1 MGLQDA
7 CRDCSARLSNL
18 YRQSAA
24 LPMMARC
31 RLLLGAL
38 DAFML
43 DHSEDCSSTDEAG
56 RFFRRFRSHLE
67 RLAGESPEGAPR
79 ADAGELILE
88 YIAAMASSQGELALF
103 STGQSGR
110 RTGVGEPPAPSARR
124 QARIPVTVLVVE
136 DDTSAARRLCDRF
149 APYCR
154 ALSDFEITVVTHV
167 PATDEEGQ
175 VVETRSE
182 FRRRLLERVGCGTA
196 GRSEQALTRLQAV
209 VMDYTMDSFAVE
221 EAERGDEEV
230 SGITLARDLRRVRP
244 GLNVFLLT
252 ATNPLEVVEE
262 DDEAFDRLFWKHDDA
277 ELDELFRGL
286 LERLRD
292 KYETPFWDSLKEFA
306 ARPVVTFHAMA
317 LAHGRSARKSPV
329 LDDFLKYYGANYFL
343 AETSATIDPLDSL
356 LHPMGSIL
364 KAQGKAA
371 RAFGSMQTHFVTN
384 GTSTANKI
392 VLGALL
398 KPGDKVLVDR
408 NCHISHHYGIALCH
422 ARPYYLEPYHVGKY
436 GISGGVPLEHIEAEL
451 RRHVELHKHD
461 PASSP
466 LPKALLLTNSTF
478 DGIVCSPA
486 DVIEAVRRVL
496 AENEMEQKLR
506 DLAFVFDEA
515 WFAYARFHPW
525 FTARTAM
532 RAAAALGEQ
541 DGFYRQN
548 LRVYATQS
556 THKTLSAFRQGS
568 MIHVWDPVLEQDGD
582 ARMRLEQARLTHT
595 TTSPHSGLIASLD
608 VARRQVEL
616 EGCALVQGAI
626 ELADQFRRDFAGAEC
641 PGPQMPGPSWRKAAR
656 CFHVVPEEELVPE
669 PYRGQF
675 ILDTTKITVH
685 CGEGL
690 CGADLKAAL
699 LDRHDIQ
706 VNKCSENTVLFM
718 VNAGATLS
726 GMCALKD
733 ALIDLSREIEALL
746 RCNAAEGKRSWR
758 SAERYPLP
766 PFSGFWEGEV
776 ASGGATRQP
785 GRCHDVAFFFHNQA
799 GWPTEWLP
807 LAEAEGRV
815 SATFVSPYPPGYPV
829 LVPGQ
834 VISTETVQFLDSLH
848 AGEIHGMGFDDHTR
862 VKSVRV
868 YAGISAPAAGQ
879 GGTGASGGSR

>member
-1 MGLQDA
+1 MGFQDA
-7 CRDCSARLSNL
+7 CRDCSAKLSNL

-24 LPMMARC
+24 LPTMERC
-31 RLLLGAL
+31 RLLLEAL

-43 DHSEDCSSTDEAG
+43 DHSADCSGADEAG
-56 RFFRRFRSHLE
+56 RFFRSFRGHLE
-67 RLAGESPEGAPR
+67 RLAGEPTAGMAG
-79 ADAGELILE
+79 ADAEALILE
-88 YIAAMASSQGELALF
+88 HIAAMASSQGRRVLC
-103 STGQSGR
+103 STDQSAR
-110 RTGVGEPPAPSARR
+110 PTRLGEPPAPSARP
-124 QARIPVTVLVVE
+124 QARIAVTVLVVE
-136 DDTSAARRLCDRF
+136 DDPSAARRLCDRF

-154 ALSDFEITVVTHV
+154 ALPDFEITVVTHV
-167 PATDEEGQ
+167 PATDQEGQ
-175 VVETRSE
+175 VAETRSE
-182 FRRRLLERVGCGTA
+182 FRRRLLERVGCGRA

-209 VMDYTMDSFAVE
+209 VMDYTMDRFAGD

-244 GLNVFLLT
+244 GLTVFLLT

-292 KYETPFWDSLKEFA
+292 KYETPFWDSLREFA

-329 LDDFLKYYGANYFL
+329 LDDFLEFYGANYFL

-356 LHPMGSIL
+356 LHPTGSIL
-364 KAQGKAA
+364 KAQEKAA

-422 ARPYYLEPYHVGKY
+422 ARPYYLEPYHVEEY
-436 GISGGVPLEHIEAEL
+436 GISGGVPLEHIQAEL
-451 RRHVELHKHD
+451 RRHVELHRRD
-461 PASSP
+461 PADSP

-486 DVIEAVRRVL
+486 DVIEAVRRAL
-496 AENEMEQKLR
+496 AENGMEQKLR
-506 DLAFVFDEA
+506 ELAFVFDEA
-515 WFAYARFHPW
+515 WFAYARFHPR

-532 RAAAALGEQ
+532 GAAAALCER
-541 DGFYRQN
+541 DEFYRRN

-568 MIHVWDPVLEQDGD
+568 MIHVWDPILEQHGD

-626 ELADQFRRDFAGAEC
+626 ELADQFRRDFAGAER
-641 PGPQMPGPSWRKAAR
+641 PGPQMPGPSWRRAAER
-656 CFHVVPEEELVPE
+656 FHVVPEEELVPE
-669 PYRGQF
+669 PYKDQF

-699 LDRHDIQ
+699 LDRHDVQI
-706 VNKCSENTVLFM
+706 NKYSENTVLLM

-746 RCNAAEGKRSWR
+746 RRDAAEGRRSWR

-776 ASGGATRQP
+776 APGGADRQP
-785 GRCHDVAFFFHNQA
+785 GQRHDMAFFFHNRA
-799 GWPTEWLP
+799 GWPTRWLP
-807 LAEAEGRV
+807 LAGAEGRV

-834 VISTETVQFLDSLH
+834 VISKETVQFLDSLH
-848 AGEIHGMGFDDHTR
+848 AGEIHGMGFDEHTR
-862 VKSVRV
+862 VRSVRV
-868 YAGISAPAAGQ
+868 YAGMSSPAPGQ
-879 GGTGASGGSR
+879 DSTGASGGS